1 MKKKDIQI
9 LLVDDEPDILEIVG
23 YNLSSEGYQVITAD
37 NGAKAVKLAQKHK
50 PHLII
55 LDVMMPEMDGLELLG
70 KIKGDL
76 KTQGIPVIGF
86 TAGDVEYYRRKSL
99 IPFDILVPKPMDFW
113 DLHQLAKKK
122 ALTDLN

>member
-1 MKKKDIQI
+1 MPKLKGFWST
-9 LLVDDEPDILEIVG
+9 LLWFGPPLF
-23 YNLSSEGYQVITAD
+23 EGFQTRW
-37 NGAKAVKLAQKHK
+37 
-50 PHLII
+50 
-55 LDVMMPEMDGLELLG
+55 
-70 KIKGDL
+70 
-76 KTQGIPVIGF
+76 TQGIPVIGF